1 MSFFDAFVG
10 GAAQAGAGII
20 ERAMQ
25 NDAMLENQK
34 AMAQFSSDLELSRQK
49 ALAAIQDQITRDRA
63 DAVTQKLGQTAS
75 AQADQSYNTNYS
87 ADQIA
92 PDDTNADDRGD
103 IQREVNRMQ
112 NMQDDQKQQA
122 IAAIQNSPMAR
133 AKVENQIG
141 YLSTKDLVGM
151 DQREQGLNLKEY
163 DLENRSKRLDDRA
176 NNEAGRLEVMRDA
189 NDIKAQ
195 LAEIKANGGSKDD
208 AIKYLT
214 QQRTTA
220 TQDLNASLHAEDMA
234 QKSIKDHY
242 LVKPE
247 KGGNKNYEQELEQW
261 KQELQEKKD
270 ALKRRQ
276 EASEDARNTVHD
288 VSNLFKQYTTTPSKP
303 DNGAK
308 SPAPTS
314 SIPSGYTI
322 IGQTPKGQTV
332 YRTPDG
338 KTVVS
343 KG

>member
-1 MSFFDAFVG
+1 MSLFDAFVG
-10 GAAQAGAGII
+10 GAADQATGILDRQMKEEADLERQKQLTQFQADLAEAKMRTTAAIQRQLAQQDADMMTSRVGQNAEKAGQDWYDKQNFGDPDIGDPSALTEEQQSVI
-20 ERAMQ
+20 NQAMTKRQQDLDLKINSYKNNPRSMVQAKVELGQESPDKLMTFDQKDQSLAMQ
-25 NDAMLENQK
+25 QGNLD
-34 AMAQFSSDLELSRQK
+34 RQK
-49 ALAAIQDQITRDRA
+49 AALDESIRHHQE
-63 DAVTQKLGQTAS
+63 
-75 AQADQSYNTNYS
+75 NE
-87 ADQIA
+87 
-92 PDDTNADDRGD
+92 D
-103 IQREVNRMQ
+103 IR
-112 NMQDDQKQQA
+112 
-122 IAAIQNSPMAR
+122 
-133 AKVENQIG
+133 
-141 YLSTKDLVGM
+141 
-151 DQREQGLNLKEY
+151 
-163 DLENRSKRLDDRA
+163 
-176 NNEAGRLEVMRDA
+176 RDA

-195 LAEIKANGGSKDD
+195 LAEIKANGGSKDET
-208 AIKYLT
+208 IKYLT

-276 EASEDARNTVHD
+276 EASEDARKTVHD

-303 DNGAK
+303 DNGIK